1 MGDGGRLEHGGHLG
15 RGHHLPGEG
24 EVAAAQGGLGDVSGD
39 ALASESVQA
48 SAYQRGINGFVRAL
62 VFAVLGSAVHTWQC
76 W

>member
-1 MGDGGRLEHGGHLG
+1 MGDGGRLEHGGHLS
-15 RGHHLPGEG
+15 RGHHLSSEG
-24 EVAAAQGGLGDVSGD
+24 EVAATQGGLRDVSGD

-48 SAYQRGINGFVRAL
+48 SANQRGINGFMRAL